1 MIDAT
6 SGYHQVRVDAESQKL
21 LTIVT
26 QQGRFSYTVTTQ
38 GVCSSS
44 DLFNLLTDG
53 EARYDGTGCLKN
65 MDDWLLFAPNLEELE
80 KN

>member
-1 MIDAT
+1 MDK
-6 SGYHQVRVDAESQKL
+6 ESQEL

-26 QQGRFSYTVTTQ
+26 QMGRFKYTVTPQ

-44 DLFNLLTDG
+44 DLFNYLTDG
-53 EARYDGTGCLKN
+53 TCRFDNTGTLKN

-80 KN
+80 EKVVKRTRI